1 MMIWLIGIKGMLGT
15 EVARLFE
22 ARGIPYLGTDRE
34 LDITQME
41 TLRAFAEAHSPISWI
56 VNCAAYTAV
65 DRAEDDALTC
75 ERINRDGVANIARV
89 AAEMKAA
96 LIHLSTDY
104 VFNGTASRPYRE
116 DDEPCPIGVY
126 GKTKQAG
133 EAAIQEIHQAAYI
146 IRTAWLYGAYGKNFV
161 TTMLRLMEERD
172 SLSVV
177 NDQRGSPTWAYDLAR
192 LILRLISTA
201 AEGKAVP
208 YGIYHFSN
216 EGNISWFDFASEI
229 YRQARKQGLL
239 THECTLKPCT
249 SAEFPAKVTR
259 PKYSVLDKSKIKAAL
274 GMDVP
279 DWKLSLRAFLETTL
293 PAPQQNL

>member
-22 ARGIPYLGTDRE
+22 AQGIPYLGTDRE
-34 LDITQME
+34 LDITQKE
-41 TLRAFAEAHSPISWI
+41 TLKAFAEAHGPISWM

-75 ERINRDGVANIARV
+75 GRINRDGAANIAWI
-89 AAEMKAA
+89 AEELRAR
-96 LIHLSTDY
+96 LIHISTDY
-104 VFNGTASRPYRE
+104 VFNGKASRPYQE

-126 GKTKQAG
+126 GQTKQAG

-146 IRTAWLYGAYGKNFV
+146 IRTAWLYGSYGNNFV

-177 NDQRGSPTWAYDLAR
+177 DDQRGSPTWAYDLAQ
-192 LILRLISTA
+192 LILRLISTVTQ
-201 AEGKAVP
+201 GKTVP

-216 EGNISWFDFASEI
+216 EGNISWFDFA
-229 YRQARKQGLL
+229 
-239 THECTLKPCT
+239 
-249 SAEFPAKVTR
+249 
-259 PKYSVLDKSKIKAAL
+259 
-274 GMDVP
+274 
-279 DWKLSLRAFLETTL
+279 
-293 PAPQQNL
+293 